1 MTGPVDSFLNVTGSL
16 HLLRK
21 LKHPLTMNSF
31 SSQDALWKM
40 DVWLL
45 NLWFLSFFL
54 LSVFASTLFLLLSV
68 LSPSHASPKTC
79 FLFPI
84 AHHIPPYR
92 CWLCA
97 LTWLKELSLH
107 SPCPL
112 LKNPN
117 WWTRLDPADSVY
129 DFSHK
134 GHVTKELGVNVF
146 RARLFDFSNA
156 EEPENVG
163 YQNCVLYI
171 VPSTNIQRQTPGSGF
186 SLKTQTCAYES
197 GISEC
202 FSSLSHKT
210 KEWWHYL
217 LCQYCVKSEG
227 CIVEVELSQ

>member
-1 MTGPVDSFLNVTGSL
+1 MTGPLDSFLNVTGSL

-31 SSQDALWKM
+31 SSQDVLWKM

-54 LSVFASTLFLLLSV
+54 LSVVASTLFLLLSV

-134 GHVTKELGVNVF
+134 GHVTKEFELMFSELDFLIFQMQKSQRMWATRTVSCTLSLVPIY
-146 RARLFDFSNA
+146 RDRLLDQDSLWRLR
-156 EEPENVG
+156 PVHMKVG
-163 YQNCVLYI
+163 YQNV
-171 VPSTNIQRQTPGSGF
+171 
-186 SLKTQTCAYES
+186 
-197 GISEC
+197 
-202 FSSLSHKT
+202 SH
-210 KEWWHYL
+210 H
-217 LCQYCVKSEG
+217 
-227 CIVEVELSQ
+227 